1 MGGKLVFQKEGKKK
15 GNYSS
20 TTLIRHL
27 TSHSASCCCLV
38 TNSLQP
44 HGLQPTRLLC
54 PHDFPDKNTEVGC
67 RFLLQVISLT
77 QGSNPCLLH
86 LLHRQADSL
95 PLSHQGSPNIL
106 LFHLITST
114 PWEGH
119 EKRYTHALLCGHQ
132 LRGRRVRIW
141 RWPGSA
147 RQDWEPGMCYPKWL
161 VQRHTWLVQRRFLLT
176 EGENRTSIQ
185 QTANIKQTYV
195 SLPIIESII

>member
-1 MGGKLVFQKEGKKK
+1 MGAKLVFQKEGKKK
-15 GNYSS
+15 ENYSS

-27 TSHSASCCCLV
+27 TSHSASCCLV

-44 HGLQPTRLLC
+44 HGLLPTRLLC
-54 PHDFPDKNTEVGC
+54 PHDFPDKNTGVGC

-86 LLHRQADSL
+86 LLHWQADSL

-114 PWEGH
+114 PWKEGH
-119 EKRYTHALLCGHQ
+119 EKRYIHALLCGHQ

-141 RWPGSA
+141 SGLDLLGRTENPVCATPSTPTYLVSA
-147 RQDWEPGMCYPKWL
+147 ETISAHRGWEWNL
-161 VQRHTWLVQRRFLLT
+161 
-176 EGENRTSIQ
+176 NQ